1 MDHYTHISYQE
12 RVKIDIY
19 LGLECS
25 ISQIAKRIKRH
36 RSTIYREL
44 KRNGQKNKSYKGH
57 LANNK
62 AHLRRHIGVVSIKN
76 NIYLQ
81 DYIKK
86 RLEKGWSPEQISGR
100 MKLTNF
106 PNYVCH
112 ETIYR
117 FIYGLKDKV
126 WYEYL
131 HYKKKNRGR
140 FYGRKPKSCRYA
152 EIKLIDQR
160 PKEVLTRTEIGHWEG
175 DTMIISVNRKE
186 NITTLVERKSRF
198 LILRRNENK
207 CSEGVISQIKDIIK
221 KNPKKLWKTIT
232 FDQGS
237 EFANYREIDRKT
249 KCQSYFCYPHSP
261 WQKGSNEN
269 MNGRLRRYI
278 PRNIPIQAITTEFL
292 QEISHKMNEIPRKC
306 LGYLNPREAL
316 QRNVSIKTMSRLT

>member
-19 LGLECS
+19 LGLKYP

-62 AHLRRHIGVVSIKN
+62 AHLRRNIGVVSIKN

-100 MKLTNF
+100 MKLTSF
-106 PNYVCH
+106 PYYVCH

-131 HYKKKNRGR
+131 HYKKR
-140 FYGRKPKSCRYA
+140 
-152 EIKLIDQR
+152 
-160 PKEVLTRTEIGHWEG
+160 IGAGFMEG
-175 DTMIISVNRKE
+175 NLKAVDMLK
-186 NITTLVERKSRF
+186 
-198 LILRRNENK
+198 
-207 CSEGVISQIKDIIK
+207 
-221 KNPKKLWKTIT
+221 
-232 FDQGS
+232 
-237 EFANYREIDRKT
+237 
-249 KCQSYFCYPHSP
+249 
-261 WQKGSNEN
+261 
-269 MNGRLRRYI
+269 
-278 PRNIPIQAITTEFL
+278 
-292 QEISHKMNEIPRKC
+292 
-306 LGYLNPREAL
+306 
-316 QRNVSIKTMSRLT
+316 